1 MTYKVIFS
9 QDAEKDLDLLDRK
22 NRTRIIKKLDHIK
35 GHPLDYVK
43 HLVGIPLYSLRVG
56 DYRVIM
62 DIKTKEIL
70 IFVIKV
76 GHRSK
81 VYGNP

>member
-9 QDAEKDLDLLDRK
+9 QNAKGNLDLLDIK
-22 NRTRIIKKLDHIK
+22 NRTRIIKKLDYIK
-35 GHPLDYVK
+35 EHPLDYVK

-70 IFVIKV
+70 IFVIKI

-81 VYGNP
+81 VYGGL

>member
-9 QDAEKDLDLLDRK
+9 QDAEKYLHLLDRK
-22 NRTRIIKKLDHIK
+22 TRTRIIKKLDDIK
-35 GHPLDYVK
+35 ERPLDYVK
-43 HLVGIPLYSLRVG
+43 HLIGISLYSLRVG

-62 DIKTKEIL
+62 DIKRKEIL

-81 VYGNP
+81 VYGSL